1 MIAVNYFK
9 SKTMKG
15 VEAGIKEIGLIVSQI
30 SKDMADCKA
39 IDLSKLEKMGQ
50 SFASPATFAYHV
62 GKDLMVNGKQIYSE
76 IDDSIKQWDASNY
89 FGFGHDLGEALS
101 KMIIGQE

>member
-30 SKDMADCKA
+30 SKDIADCKA

-50 SFASPATFAYHV
+50 S
-62 GKDLMVNGKQIYSE
+62 LMY
-76 IDDSIKQWDASNY
+76 
-89 FGFGHDLGEALS
+89 
-101 KMIIGQE
+101 